1 MMQSP
6 AQLNPPKKAESL
18 LVEARELRRS
28 LHTRRLQGSAE
39 ALRFAQAV
47 ATVVALPL
55 DRLHQHVGPYPL
67 FQPGA
72 DNTTD
77 THQRFYEQHAH
88 QCMQYLNLCRRVIG
102 DLIGEPCYVQAIP
115 TYRFGLPGNR
125 WVGSFHRDS
134 DFGHSAYELN
144 AICALTPMRG
154 TAALQVEQ
162 APGSHRFVPLELELA
177 EVVLFDHIDRLHG
190 CLRSRELCSVA
201 SIDFRFVPQ
210 RFAAA
215 AFATAA
221 SSVNTATPLVPGG
234 YFSVDVMHGGMH

>member
-1 MMQSP
+1 MQSP
-6 AQLNPPKKAESL
+6 APLPPPREAESL
-18 LVEARELRRS
+18 LEEVRELRRS
-28 LHTRRLQGSAE
+28 LHIRRMQGSTE
-39 ALRFAQAV
+39 ALQFVQAV
-47 ATVVALPL
+47 STAVALPL

-77 THQRFYEQHAH
+77 THQRLYAQHTH
-88 QCMQYLNLCRRVIG
+88 RRMQYLDLCRRVIRE
-102 DLIGEPCYVQAIP
+102 LIGEPCYVQAIP

-154 TAALQVEQ
+154 SAALQVEQ
-162 APGSHRFVPLELELA
+162 EPGSHRFAPLDLELA

-190 CLRSRELCSVA
+190 CLRSREPCSVA

-215 AFATAA
+215 AFAAAAA
-221 SSVNTATPLVPGG
+221 SSVNTATPMVPGG
-234 YFSVDVMHGGMH
+234 YFSLEVMHGGLH